1 MIINATIDYFLYFGI
16 AVISVGL
23 IGGVYRIYKG
33 PTPADRLMAL
43 DTIGINIISITALT
57 GMILRTSAFLT
68 VILLVGILAFI
79 GTVAFAKFIERGV
92 VLERKRNH

>member
-1 MIINATIDYFLYFGI
+1 MINAPIDYFLYFGA
-16 AVISVGL
+16 AVISLGL
-23 IGGVYRIYKG
+23 LGGIYRIIKG

-43 DTIGINIISITALT
+43 DTIGINLISMTALT
-57 GMILRTSAFLT
+57 CMILRTSAYLT

-79 GTVAFAKFIERGV
+79 ETVSIAKFIERGV

>member
-1 MIINATIDYFLYFGI
+1 MDYFLYFGA
-16 AVISVGL
+16 AVISLGL
-23 IGGVYRIYKG
+23 LGGIYRIIKG

-43 DTIGINIISITALT
+43 DTIGINLISMTALIC
-57 GMILRTSAFLT
+57 MILRTSAYLT

-79 GTVAFAKFIERGV
+79 ETVSIAKFIERGV

>member
-1 MIINATIDYFLYFGI
+1 MINAPIDYFLYFGA
-16 AVISVGL
+16 AVISLGL
-23 IGGVYRIYKG
+23 LGGIYRIIKG

-43 DTIGINIISITALT
+43 DTIGINLISMTALIC
-57 GMILRTSAFLT
+57 MILRTSAYLT

-79 GTVAFAKFIERGV
+79 ETVSIAKFIERGV

>member
-1 MIINATIDYFLYFGI
+1 
-16 AVISVGL
+16 
-23 IGGVYRIYKG
+23 
-33 PTPADRLMAL
+33 MAL